1 MRLRESAI
9 VTILLLG
16 LTGCAGVQPRLG
28 WMQPSTS
35 GAQDSEGRPLSRL
48 AFWRHHSADDHAAS
62 TDETTLASNE
72 ESNSRPRL
80 LRRLPVVS
88 RFFKDDRSEESDD
101 LGSPATRYARGLLSP
116 PANAVATATPS
127 PALAPSAAR
136 PIQTTSANVPNTDRP
151 ASSTLRELTV
161 DLAGHRPDVDAATVP
176 VRNPAAMPPPL
187 QNTPSTSN
195 IPAPPLAPATMP
207 SLGQDNVPPPTA
219 VPGPAPSMESPDLVP
234 APPSTP
240 AAPAARPT
248 TPSSSTPES
257 QPAPKPAASETA
269 SPSPTVTSTPGP
281 AWPVE
286 SSSVPSSVI
295 GSFQSSGQS
304 VVMPSAQGGYVS
316 GGCESPCGA
325 KCKIHKLCPLKK
337 HKQMA
342 AASVVMPSGQGSVS
356 SCEATVPC
364 KKECFLKK
372 WLHHKSGCKLKGCKG
387 CKSCAYCGEAPAMV
401 SAQGPMVSSQ
411 W

>member
-1 MRLRESAI
+1 MRLRDSAI

-16 LTGCAGVQPRLG
+16 LSGCAGVQPRLG
-28 WMQPSTS
+28 WMQPSSS
-35 GAQDSEGRPLSRL
+35 GTQDSEGRPLSRL
-48 AFWRHHSADDHAAS
+48 AFWRHHSADDQAAS
-62 TDETTLASNE
+62 ADETTLASRDE
-72 ESNSRPRL
+72 ANSRPRL

-88 RFFKDDRSEESDD
+88 RFFKDESAEESYD

-116 PANAVATATPS
+116 PANAVATAS
-127 PALAPSAAR
+127 PAPSTATR
-136 PIQTTSANVPNTDRP
+136 PIQTTSASVPTSETP
-151 ASSTLRELTV
+151 SLRELTV
-161 DLAGHRPDVDAATVP
+161 NLAGNRPDVDAATVP

-187 QNTPSTSN
+187 QNTPSTAN

-207 SLGQDNVPPPTA
+207 NLGPDNVPPPTA
-219 VPGPAPSMESPDLVP
+219 VPGPAPSIESPDLVP

-240 AAPAARPT
+240 AAPAARPAA
-248 TPSSSTPES
+248 PSSSTPEP
-257 QPAPKPAASETA
+257 QPAPKQAATETA
-269 SPSPTVTSTPGP
+269 SPASTVTSTPGP

-286 SSSVPSSVI
+286 TPSVESSYLGSV
-295 GSFQSSGQS
+295 QSSGQS

-337 HKQMA
+337 HKQMV
-342 AASVVMPSGQGSVS
+342 ASTVVLPSGQGSVS

-372 WLHHKSGCKLKGCKG
+372 WLHHKSSCKLKGCKG
-387 CKSCAYCGEAPAMV
+387 CKSCAYCGEAPSMV

>member
-1 MRLRESAI
+1 MRLRDSAI

-16 LTGCAGVQPRLG
+16 LSGCAGVQPRLG
-28 WMQPSTS
+28 WMQPSTP
-35 GAQDSEGRPLSRL
+35 GTQDSEGRPLSRL
-48 AFWRHHSADDHAAS
+48 AFWRHHSADDQAAS
-62 TDETTLASNE
+62 ADETTLASRDE
-72 ESNSRPRL
+72 ANSRPRL

-88 RFFKDDRSEESDD
+88 RFFKDESAEESYD

-116 PANAVATATPS
+116 PANAVATTAPS
-127 PALAPSAAR
+127 PALAPSATLR

-161 DLAGHRPDVDAATVP
+161 DLAGNRPDVDAATVP

-187 QNTPSTSN
+187 QNTPSTAN

-207 SLGQDNVPPPTA
+207 SLGPDNVPPPTA
-219 VPGPAPSMESPDLVP
+219 VPGPAPSVESPDLVP

-240 AAPAARPT
+240 AAPAARPAA
-248 TPSSSTPES
+248 PES
-257 QPAPKPAASETA
+257 QPSPKPAATEPA
-269 SPSPTVTSTPGP
+269 SPAPSVTSTPGP
-281 AWPVE
+281 AWPIE
-286 SSSVPSSVI
+286 TPSVSSSVI
-295 GSFQSSGQS
+295 GSAQS

-337 HKQMA
+337 HKQMV
-342 AASVVMPSGQGSVS
+342 ASTVVLPSGQGSVS

-372 WLHHKSGCKLKGCKG
+372 WLHHKSSCKLKGCKG
-387 CKSCAYCGEAPAMV
+387 CKSCAYCGEAPSMV
-401 SAQGPMVSSQ
+401 SAQGPIVSSQ